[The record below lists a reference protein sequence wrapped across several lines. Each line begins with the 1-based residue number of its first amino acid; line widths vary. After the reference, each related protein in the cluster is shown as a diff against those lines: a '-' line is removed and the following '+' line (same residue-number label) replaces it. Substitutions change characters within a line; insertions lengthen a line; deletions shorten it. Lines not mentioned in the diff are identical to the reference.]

1 MTAPATDTRVQTL
14 LTQLRTLIA
23 ADGPITVAHYMAACL
38 FDPKH
43 GYYSRYVRL
52 GARGDFVT
60 APEVSQMY
68 GELIGLMCVQIWQ
81 QMGAP
86 DTVHLIEMG
95 PGRGVLMA
103 DLLRAA
109 GVQPAFLEAAH
120 IHLVEMSTPL
130 RKEQAHHLKGL
141 SANLQW
147 ADSLRDVLPGPCIII
162 GNEFLDCLPIRQFVR
177 TAMGWRERLVSLDDA
192 GELIFV
198 LSEQRIAS
206 DSMIPPRLR
215 DAPEGSLVEVCPQ
228 MGAVIDSVAKR
239 LKSHPGVALFVD
251 YGPSQSEVGD
261 TLQAIV
267 SQQKTDPLSYPGF
280 CDITARVDFESV
292 IAHAVE
298 AGLYAH
304 GPVPQGRFLKAL
316 GIDIRAANLI
326 KTNPDKAADIAAAK
340 SRLCD
345 GDQMGHLFKVLGL
358 SSQGIPT
365 LPGL

>member
-14 LTQLRTLIA
+14 LTHLRTLIA
-23 ADGPITVAHYMAACL
+23 AEGPITVAHYMAACL
-38 FDPKH
+38 FDPQH

-60 APEVSQMY
+60 APEVSQMF
-68 GELIGLMCVQIWQ
+68 GELLGLMCVQIWQ

-86 DTVHLIEMG
+86 ETVHLIEMG

-109 GVQPAFLEAAH
+109 GVQPAFLEAVH
-120 IHLVEMSTPL
+120 VHLVEMSTPL
-130 RKEQAHHLKGL
+130 RKEQAQHLK
-141 SANLQW
+141 AVNARIQW
-147 ADSLRDVLPGPCIII
+147 ADSLRDVPMGPSIII

-177 TAMGWRERLVSLDDA
+177 TAMGWRERLVGLDET

-198 LSEQRIAS
+198 LSEQRVMS
-206 DSMIPPRLR
+206 DSVIPARLR
-215 DAPEGSLVEVCPQ
+215 DAPEGSLVEICPQ
-228 MGAVIDSVAKR
+228 MGSVIDSVAKR
-239 LKSHPGVALFVD
+239 LKAYPGAAVFVD

-280 CDITARVDFESV
+280 SDITARVDFESV
-292 IAHAVE
+292 ITHAVE

-304 GPVPQGRFLKAL
+304 GPVPQGRFLKGL
-316 GIDIRAANLI
+316 GLDIRASNLI
-326 KTNPDKAADIAAAK
+326 RTNPDKAADIAAAK
-340 SRLCD
+340 ARLCD